1 MKNTL
6 LRSIVGGT
14 LTVMAVMVFGQISVH
29 AQRGE
34 YGKKLWGSW
43 DGITTRR
50 NCQTGAVLSTFPT
63 MFTFSDDGT
72 FWEAGTNIAP
82 SLRTVSHGLW
92 ERDSPGVYTTSFR
105 FFRFNADGTLAGRNI
120 VRQHIEVSD
129 DGETYT
135 ASATNQA
142 LDINGNTIS
151 ISCATGVATRF
162 E

>member
-1 MKNTL
+1 MKNTFS
-6 LRSIVGGT
+6 RSIVGAM
-14 LTVMAVMVFGQISVH
+14 LTMVALVAFGQVSVN

-34 YGKKLWGSW
+34 YEKKIWGSW
-43 DGITTRR
+43 DAIATRR
-50 NCQTGAVLSTFPT
+50 NCVTGAILGTFPT
-63 MFTFSDDGT
+63 MFTFSNDGT

-129 DGETYT
+129 DGMTYT
-135 ASATNQA
+135 ATATNQA
-142 LDINGNTIS
+142 FDVNGVLLSTN
-151 ISCATGVATRF
+151 CATGEGTRF